1 VTVVAVMLQNQGA
14 SSSEYALIGHT
25 HSCSTGNT
33 HWMGPALF
41 NSCHLSLR
49 AFLHTEN
56 KHSHKIRTFSHTIPA
71 FERRA
76 RASYFM
82 KFLGKW
88 MELENIWNE
97 VTQSQKNTH
106 DMHTLISGY

>member
-1 VTVVAVMLQNQGA
+1 MNCCEFSINFILAESNKQEFDSESRVTVVAVMLQNQGA

-25 HSCSTGNT
+25 HSCSTGNS

-56 KHSHKIRTFSHTIPA
+56 KHSLKIRTFSHTILHLK
-71 FERRA
+71 EEQ
-76 RASYFM
+76 
-82 KFLGKW
+82 
-88 MELENIWNE
+88 ELVI
-97 VTQSQKNTH
+97 
-106 DMHTLISGY
+106 